1 MIGMLQRQLNRR
13 SAIGL
18 GVAAAASLWRRRGV
32 NAQATPGAGAPAF
45 PGNGSPPLLVSPEWL
60 QQAME
65 AQATPLVIL
74 DLGEWPDYRDG
85 HIPGAIHSYWQ
96 ETIERDSLV
105 YGTVLGSPPH
115 QAEQLAWLRRY
126 GIGPDSHVV
135 AYDHGDGRRAARV
148 LWLLRYLGHT
158 SSSALDGGID
168 GWKNAKLPTS
178 TDGNDPKSLSQDP
191 VVKPQ
196 DNLFVDTRKLKIAMR
211 EENTV
216 LLDIRSDE
224 ERHDTIDGQYPLGLI
239 QDSIWTPWTDYIADD
254 HGRFIDSTEAQAKL
268 TAAGVTPDRRVIL
281 YGRFGT
287 DPDQMWLLLRLLGYP
302 SVEIYDWG
310 WVSWGTD
317 GSTKKDLLPST

>member
-1 MIGMLQRQLNRR
+1 MIGMMQRQLNRR
-13 SAIGL
+13 KAIGL
-18 GVAAAASLWRRRGV
+18 GIAAAASVLGYRGV
-32 NAQATPGAGAPAF
+32 GAQGTPEPDIPAF
-45 PGNGSPPLLVSPEWL
+45 PGNVDPPLLVSPEWL
-60 QQAME
+60 QQTIDSGE
-65 AQATPLVIL
+65 TQLVIL
-74 DLGEWPDYRDG
+74 DLGEWSDYRDG

-105 YGTVLGSPPH
+105 YGTVLGNPPH
-115 QAEQLAWLRRY
+115 QAERQAWLRRY
-126 GIGPDSHVV
+126 GIGPDTHVI

-148 LWLLRYLGHT
+148 LWLLRFFGHE
-158 SSSALDGGID
+158 SSSVLDGGINS
-168 GWKNAKLPTS
+168 WKSANLPIS
-178 TDGNDPKSLSQDP
+178 TDGSDPQALSQDP
-191 VVKPQ
+191 VVEPQ
-196 DNLFVDTRKLKIAMR
+196 DNFFVDTRKLKIAMR
-211 EENTV
+211 DENTV
-216 LLDIRSDE
+216 LLDIRSDD

-254 HGRFIDSTEAQAKL
+254 HGRFIDPAEAQAKL

-302 SVEIYDWG
+302 SVETYDWG